1 MIVLQISDNFAIRA
15 LAKAKLA
22 KASPIYIFNKKLYMK
37 FTQQQFSDALKAKLT
52 ENGKHLSISEKT
64 LQVQSDNLYGLLVNE
79 ETELDDLVTKTLPL
93 FATLNGNYEKDNAD
107 FIKKWEKEHPT
118 TTPAP
123 QKTEGVEKNEPH
135 SEEMK
140 AIMKRLQ
147 ELEEK
152 NAAAEA
158 ETLVK
163 QKRSELLAKFKE
175 KNIKDEK
182 WTEKY
187 LSKINISKDTDIEKE
202 ATDALDFYNLSHAK
216 YTTRTPGTGGGGGDT
231 VKGDHWK
238 SVLDGILPD

>member
-1 MIVLQISDNFAIRA
+1 
-15 LAKAKLA
+15 
-22 KASPIYIFNKKLYMK
+22 MK

-79 ETELDDLVTKTLPL
+79 ETELDDLVTKTLPQ

-107 FIKKWEKEHPT
+107 FIKKWEKEHPA
-118 TTPAP
+118 PSP
-123 QKTEGVEKNEPH
+123 QKVDGGENTRQP
-135 SEEMK
+135 SEEMQ

-147 ELEEK
+147 ELEAK

-158 ETLVK
+158 ESLVK

-182 WTEKY
+182 WAEKY
-187 LSKINISKDTDIEKE
+187 LSKINIGKDTDIEKE
-202 ATDALDFYNLSHAK
+202 AADALDFYNLSHAK
-216 YTTRTPGTGGGGGDT
+216 YNTRTPGTGGGNNDT

-238 SVLDGILPD
+238 SVLDGILPDSAK